1 MHPALDNLC
10 GPGKSL
16 KAEAPDANE
25 LAGLIRTGVARLQ
38 DARNLRVGRDSCNS
52 RQKVS

>member
-16 KAEAPDANE
+16 KVEAPDANE

-38 DARNLRVGRDSCNS
+38 VASNRYI
-52 RQKVS
+52 VSIAELDTDNT